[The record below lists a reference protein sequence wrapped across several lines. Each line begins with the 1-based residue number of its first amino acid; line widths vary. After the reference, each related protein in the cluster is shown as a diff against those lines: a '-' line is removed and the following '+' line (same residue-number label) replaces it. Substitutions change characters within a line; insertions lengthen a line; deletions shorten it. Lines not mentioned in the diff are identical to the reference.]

1 MPINMMIFRVL
12 FFTALFAGILLA
24 AENVSSVE
32 LKPLFKWADESRLGR
47 PFSKDPSVIRFA
59 GRYLMYFSLPPFSTD
74 LASAN
79 TPRGW
84 SIGIA
89 ESTNLVDWKKV
100 GELWPAQAC
109 DTNGLCAPGARVLNG
124 KVHLFYQTYGNFPK
138 DSICHAVSAD
148 GIHFMRDES
157 NPVFHPTGDW
167 NNGRA
172 IDAEV
177 IADGER
183 LLLYFATRD
192 STGKTQ
198 ELGVATAPL
207 NSDFSRQF
215 ENTPGGGGERTDG
228 ERVAYGFAPLL
239 GANFTFKE
247 LLKGNFGAT
256 LRYNTSTSYDLSI
269 SSQNIVETLTQ
280 EISLTAS
287 YSRKGFEIPFFGLSL
302 SNDVD
307 VSFTYSISKNSRN
320 TYDVSQLDVNVTGVP
335 LEGSTRT
342 QMEPRIKYVLSQRV
356 TASVYYTYTRVQP
369 DFAGSSIP
377 GTTENEAG
385 LDIHI
390 AIQ

>member
-1 MPINMMIFRVL
+1 M
-12 FFTALFAGILLA
+12 
-24 AENVSSVE
+24 
-32 LKPLFKWADESRLGR
+32 
-47 PFSKDPSVIRFA
+47 
-59 GRYLMYFSLPPFSTD
+59 
-74 LASAN
+74 
-79 TPRGW
+79 
-84 SIGIA
+84 
-89 ESTNLVDWKKV
+89 
-100 GELWPAQAC
+100 
-109 DTNGLCAPGARVLNG
+109 
-124 KVHLFYQTYGNFPK
+124 
-138 DSICHAVSAD
+138 
-148 GIHFMRDES
+148 
-157 NPVFHPTGDW
+157 
-167 NNGRA
+167 
-172 IDAEV
+172 
-177 IADGER
+177 
-183 LLLYFATRD
+183 
-192 STGKTQ
+192 
-198 ELGVATAPL
+198 
-207 NSDFSRQF
+207 
-215 ENTPGGGGERTDG
+215 
-228 ERVAYGFAPLL
+228 AYGFAPLV

-280 EISLTAS
+280 EISLSAS

-320 TYDVSQLDVNVTGVP
+320 TYDVTQLDVNVTGVP